1 MRQRR
6 IGLFLAMVVALV
18 PLTVYF
24 LGCGGGGSGGGGGVT
39 TSRFVFV
46 ANSDASSVSVFRI
59 QDNGALESLD
69 NVALAADSYPTMIAL
84 HPNGK
89 FLYVVNSNASGGEW
103 GDNASIGAYAYSADT
118 GAIAEI
124 EGSPFGWPLD
134 GRTGGGSFLYHFDD
148 NLVSVGFVLHL
159 NYTNPYLSPFEEFQ
173 RFKTHPAIRGLFEG
187 GRRISY
193 GSRALTEGGYQ
204 SIPKLSFPGGALI
217 GCGAGFMNVPRIKG
231 IHNAM
236 KSGMIAAESV
246 FDLLRPGAA
255 STSASAVSASASSSA
270 ASSEA
275 RDYRARL
282 DSTWLMKELRAVRN
296 IRPGF
301 HLGLLPGLAYA
312 AIDTYVLRGRAPWTL
327 GHRKDHETFTPTA
340 RSRPIDYPKPDGK
353 LTFDRLSSVFVSNT
367 NHAENQPCHLKLA
380 DPAIAITVNNADRV
394 IEQARSAGGRI
405 VREPA
410 ETFWGG
416 YSGVFV
422 DIDGHPWEVAV
433 NAGFPLAADGS
444 ITLPPR

>member
-134 GRTGGGSFLYHFDD
+134 EVTGKTGSTLVNMAITPDGRFLYAGD
-148 NLVSVGFVLHL
+148 VS
-159 NYTNPYLSPFEEFQ
+159 NEEIMIFSINAS
-173 RFKTHPAIRGLFEG
+173 TG
-187 GRRISY
+187 
-193 GSRALTEGGYQ
+193 ALTLQDEIAVDNDPQ
-204 SIPKLSFPGGALI
+204 SVAVSPSGKFLFVGLYDDYGIQTFAIQGDGSLIEAEYSPYTINGNYVWLALTPD
-217 GCGAGFMNVPRIKG
+217 GKYMYAAGVDN
-231 IHNAM
+231 
-236 KSGMIAAESV
+236 
-246 FDLLRPGAA
+246 GAA
-255 STSASAVSASASSSA
+255 CSINGVTGELTVLGDVIDTSLDEPKSA
-270 ASSEA
+270 AVTPDGKYVYTANFGSGTVGAYRIMGDGTVDADTATSIQA
-275 RDYRARL
+275 GKRPKSVTVTRDSKYLYVANYG
-282 DSTWLMKELRAVRN
+282 DATVTAFCIDDATGELE
-296 IRPGF
+296 
-301 HLGLLPGLAYA
+301 L
-312 AIDTYVLRGRAPWTL
+312 IDTYPVEKGPKFL
-327 GHRKDHETFTPTA
+327 TA
-340 RSRPIDYPKPDGK
+340 
-353 LTFDRLSSVFVSNT
+353 
-367 NHAENQPCHLKLA
+367 
-380 DPAIAITVNNADRV
+380 
-394 IEQARSAGGRI
+394 
-405 VREPA
+405 
-410 ETFWGG
+410 
-416 YSGVFV
+416 
-422 DIDGHPWEVAV
+422 
-433 NAGFPLAADGS
+433 
-444 ITLPPR
+444 LP